1 MDLSS
6 IIGNEEIKASLNHMV
21 AHERVGHSLLFAG
34 PDGIGK
40 SLFATALATEM
51 LGGDASQRQKV
62 QQGTHPDLHVY
73 RPEGKVAMH
82 SIDSL
87 RGLSD
92 EVHLPPNEAK
102 YKIFIIHDADRML
115 PTSANA
121 LLKTFEEP
129 APQTLILLLSSIP
142 QALLPTVLSRCRRLY
157 FKPISEQLIASFL
170 QERHSC
176 EVEVAKRVAAQANG
190 SIGRA
195 VGLLNQQGDSQR
207 ELVLN
212 TLARGRLSGYKE
224 LSQIV
229 DVLHEYFEKLKE
241 DLTTFCTQEIAPVG
255 FEELS
260 AVQREA
266 IQKEID
272 GAITLRVRE
281 QVDALL
287 EAVLGWYRDIELI
300 CCGGDMRLLT
310 HRDRADVLQHAYE
323 SGRLRPLP
331 DVQAAVAE
339 ARLNIARSSSIRTTL
354 ESLFL
359 KLDLL

>member
-1 MDLSS
+1 
-6 IIGNEEIKASLNHMV
+6 
-21 AHERVGHSLLFAG
+21 
-34 PDGIGK
+34 
-40 SLFATALATEM
+40 
-51 LGGDASQRQKV
+51 
-62 QQGTHPDLHVY
+62 
-73 RPEGKVAMH
+73 MH

-87 RGLSD
+87 RALSE
-92 EVHLPPNEAK
+92 EVYLPPNEAA
-102 YKIFIIHDADRML
+102 YKVFVIHDADRML

-129 APQTLILLLSSIP
+129 APHTLILLLSSFP

-157 FKPISEQLIASFL
+157 FQPIPEDAIALFL
-170 QERHSC
+170 QQRHGC
-176 EVEVAKRVAAQANG
+176 DAGVAGGIAAQANG

-195 VGLLNQQGDSQR
+195 LGLLSQKGDEQR

-212 TLARGRLSGYKE
+212 TLSRGKLASYKE
-224 LSQIV
+224 LSQVV

-241 DLTTFCTQEIAPVG
+241 DLTAYCTEEIAPVG
-255 FEELS
+255 FEDLS

-281 QVDALL
+281 QVDAIL
-287 EAVLGWYRDIELI
+287 ETVLGWYRDLELI
-300 CCGGDMRLLT
+300 HCSGDVRLLA
-310 HRDRADVLQHAYE
+310 HRDRAAILQNAYE

-331 DVQAAVAE
+331 SVQEAVAE